1 MLSLTK
7 MGPMMLEFVIK
18 PNILNEMIDSK
29 EKLK

>member
-7 MGPMMLEFVIK
+7 MGPMMLEFVIN
-18 PNILNEMIDSK
+18 PNILKEMIDSK